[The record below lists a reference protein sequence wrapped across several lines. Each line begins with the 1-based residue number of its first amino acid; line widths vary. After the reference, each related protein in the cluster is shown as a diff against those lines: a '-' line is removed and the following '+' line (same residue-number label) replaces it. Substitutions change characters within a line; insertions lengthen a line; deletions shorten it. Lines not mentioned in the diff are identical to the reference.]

1 MTPDEKAL
9 FLNAMDDVKPL
20 KPSSTVVHLK
30 SSFPNVTPHR
40 AQEPELDNFLI
51 TGFLDLV
58 SCDTPLEFK
67 REGIQQGVV
76 DKLRQ
81 GKYSLDASLNLLR
94 QPVETCRQ
102 NLFAFMLQAQ
112 RDNLRNLLII
122 HGKGRYE
129 KSHANVVRNYL
140 FRWLQQFDSVQAFCV
155 AQPFHGGSGACYVS
169 LKKSAQARQD
179 NRERHAK
186 RSR

>member
-1 MTPDEKAL
+1 MNPDEKTL
-9 FLNAMDDVKPL
+9 FLDAMDDVKPL
-20 KPSSTVVHLK
+20 KPSTTVVHLK
-30 SSFPNVTPHR
+30 PVSAKTVLPHIDET
-40 AQEPELDNFLI
+40 EPDNFLI
-51 TGFLDLV
+51 TGFLDLF
-58 SCDTPLEFK
+58 SCEIPLEFR

-81 GKYSLDASLNLLR
+81 GKYPLDASLNLLR
-94 QPVETCRQ
+94 QPVEVCRQ

-112 RDNLRNLLII
+112 KDNLRNLLII
-122 HGKGRYE
+122 HGKSRHE

-140 FRWLQQFDSVQAFCV
+140 FRWLQQFDAVQAFCT
-155 AQPFHGGSGACYVS
+155 AQPFHGGAGACYVS
-169 LKKSAQARQD
+169 LKKSDQARQD

>member
-9 FLNAMDDVKPL
+9 FLTAMDDVKPL
-20 KPSSTVVHLK
+20 KPSSTVTHLK
-30 SSFPNVTPHR
+30 PVLPGTTPHR
-40 AQEPELDNFLI
+40 VQQPEPDNFLI
-51 TGFLDLV
+51 TGFLDLF
-58 SCDTPLEFK
+58 SCDSPLEFR

-81 GKYSLDASLNLLR
+81 GKYPLDASLNLLR
-94 QPVETCRQ
+94 QPVEVCRQ

-112 RDNLRNLLII
+112 QDNLRNLLII
-122 HGKGRYE
+122 HGKSRHD

-140 FRWLQQFDSVQAFCV
+140 FRWLQQFDTVQAFCI
-155 AQPFHGGSGACYVS
+155 AQPFHGGAGACYVS
-169 LKKSAQARQD
+169 LKKSDQARQD

>member
-40 AQEPELDNFLI
+40 VQEPELDNFLI

-81 GKYSLDASLNLLR
+81 GKYVLDASLNLLR
-94 QPVETCRQ
+94 QPIETCRQ
-102 NLFAFMLQAQ
+102 NLFAFMLRAQ
-112 RDNLRNLLII
+112 QDNLRNLLII
-122 HGKGRYE
+122 HGKSRHD
-129 KSHANVVRNYL
+129 KSHANVVRSYL
-140 FRWLQQFDSVQAFCV
+140 FRWLQQFDAVQACCV
-155 AQPFHGGSGACYVS
+155 AQPFHGGTGACYVS
-169 LKKSAQARQD
+169 LRKSEQARQD

>member
-1 MTPDEKAL
+1 MDTDEKTL

-20 KPSSTVVHLK
+20 KPSATVVHLK
-30 SSFPNVTPHR
+30 PAPSKAVLSR
-40 AQEPELDNFLI
+40 LEEPDLDNFLI
-51 TGFLDLV
+51 TGFLDLFPCEV
-58 SCDTPLEFK
+58 PLEFT

-81 GKYSLDASLNLLR
+81 GKYPLDASLNLLR

-122 HGKGRYE
+122 HGKGRHE

-140 FRWLQQFDSVQAFCV
+140 FRWLQQFDSVQAFCT
-155 AQPFHGGSGACYVS
+155 AQPFHGGAGACYVS
-169 LKKSAQARQD
+169 LRKSDQARQD